1 MSVKI
6 PCPDR
11 EALHQLLLGRA
22 PADVELLYCHLE
34 ECDRCTEAARS
45 LGGDDWLPAA
55 LRSLAGAGPPDA
67 DAFDLVESLRRKGP
81 PRPDSS
87 SNDEHAAEAVTAS
100 GGPTPGNTA
109 ADGSCFDF
117 LGPAQDATEMG
128 RLGGYRVLGV
138 LGRGGMGVV
147 FRAEDP
153 VLRRPVAL
161 KAMLPGLAAGDSSH
175 RRFLCEGRSAAA
187 ASHDHII
194 PIYQVGEDRGVPFIA
209 MPLLSGESLEYRL
222 RREKTP
228 SPTEVVHIGREIAEG
243 LAAAHALGL
252 IHRDV
257 KPANVWLE
265 TPPGEA
271 GAAVSGGR
279 VKILDFGL
287 VRDAG
292 DPQVTAE
299 GVVVG
304 TPAYMA
310 PEQAN
315 GEEVDARA
323 DLFALGCVLYRMATG
338 DAPFKGKD
346 SLATLLAVARDAPAP
361 PSAVNPAVPCGLS
374 DLILRMLCKH
384 PAGRPVSARAV
395 ADALEALATAE
406 GTTGRLPPEAHGP
419 SGSTAHSPPC
429 PWRPRRRRPPRR
441 RRRTALPAAG
451 SDGGGSWRP

>member
-11 EALHQLLLGRA
+11 ESLHQLLLGRA

-34 ECDRCTEAARS
+34 ECDHCTEAARS
-45 LGGDDWLPAA
+45 LGGDDWLPSA
-55 LRSLAGAGPPDA
+55 LCSLAGAGPPDA

-109 ADGSCFDF
+109 DGSRFDF
-117 LGPAQDATEMG
+117 LGPAEEANEMG

-161 KAMLPGLAAGDSSH
+161 KAMLPGLAAGDSSR
-175 RRFLCEGRSAAA
+175 RRFLREGRSAAA

-209 MPLLSGESLEYRL
+209 MPLLSGESLENRL

-228 SPTEVVHIGREIAEG
+228 SPTEVVRIGREIAEG

-292 DPQVTAE
+292 DPQLTAE

-406 GTTGRLPPEAHGP
+406 GTTERLPPEAHGP